1 MPLKERHD
9 SKEEGVEWLLLISN
23 WEFEYLSRLWNVSL
37 KGRDASLCIAD
48 PSPQG
53 SGCP

>member
-1 MPLKERHD
+1 MPLKEGHD

-37 KGRDASLCIAD
+37 KLRDASLCTAD